1 MPCQANW
8 FVGLKPVSAPA
19 WAKRLQ
25 MLGQLA
31 ALVFGALVLV
41 ACAEKPVLP
50 SADLVLLD
58 GKVITVDAT
67 LGLQQAIAVSG
78 HTIVA
83 VGRNEDIRGYIG
95 ERTQVLDLDGQ
106 TVIPGLIEGHGHFL
120 GLGRA
125 QQVLNLSSADSYA
138 QVLARIGAAVDRAKP
153 GDWIF
158 GMGWHQ
164 DKWQD
169 SPQPSVDGVPTNA
182 SLSALSPNN
191 PVLLSH
197 ASGHAAF
204 VNAAALNAADITKAT
219 KDPAGGTL
227 VRTTNGDLT
236 GLLRETAQVLV
247 MQAVLGEQALLSPA
261 ERKANVL
268 DQVDLAARAAL
279 SYGITSFHDAGSN
292 FSTIDLF
299 RELDANNQLP
309 VRLYVMAKD
318 TPENIEAN
326 LKEYFLPFTDNSF
339 LTVRSIKQQIDGALG
354 AHGAWLLE
362 PYVDM
367 PESSGLVLEAV
378 ADIEA
383 NASLALELGYQVN
396 THAIGTRA
404 NREVLDL
411 YERVWAEQEASG
423 SELRWRVEHAQH
435 IDADDVPRFSSL
447 GVIASVQGVHCTSD
461 GPWIASRLGERRAE
475 QTSYRWRDLLDSGA
489 RVSNGTDAPVESIN
503 PFASLAASHTR
514 TMNNGEKF
522 HPAQAMTR
530 EEALHSYTL
539 GNAYAA
545 FEEDVKG
552 SITPGKLA
560 DLVVLDRDYLTM
572 PADEMATLKALYT
585 IVGGEIRYQAEH

>member
-8 FVGLKPVSAPA
+8 SVGPKQTSALA
-19 WAKRLQ
+19 WARRLKRLEQ
-25 MLGQLA
+25 VV
-31 ALVFGALVLV
+31 ALVFGALLLV

-58 GKVITVDAT
+58 GKVITVDTT
-67 LGLQQAIAVSG
+67 LGLQQAVAVLG

-83 VGRNEDIRGYIG
+83 VGSTEDIRGYIG
-95 ERTQVLDLDGQ
+95 EQTQVLDLQGK

-125 QQVLNLSSADSYA
+125 QQVLDLSTANSYA
-138 QVLARIGAAVDRAKP
+138 QVLARVGAAVDRAKP
-153 GDWIF
+153 GAWIF

-191 PVLLSH
+191 PVLLNH

-204 VNAAALNAADITKAT
+204 ANTAALKAADLTKAT
-219 KDPAGGTL
+219 ADPDGGTL
-227 VRTTNGDLT
+227 VRDTDGELT
-236 GLLRETAQVLV
+236 GLLRETAQGLV
-247 MQAVLGEQALLSPA
+247 MRAVLAEQALLSPA
-261 ERKANVL
+261 DRRAMVL

-279 SYGITSFHDAGSN
+279 SHGITSFHDAGAN
-292 FSTIDLF
+292 FVTLDLF
-299 RELDANNQLP
+299 RELATSNQLP
-309 VRLYVMAKD
+309 IRLYVMAKD
-318 TPENIEAN
+318 TPENIMAN
-326 LKEYFLPFTDNSF
+326 LKDYYRPFADNSF

-367 PESSGLVLEAV
+367 PKSSGLVLEAV

-383 NASLALELGYQVN
+383 NARLALKLGYQVN

-411 YERVWAEQEASG
+411 YERIWAEQNALG
-423 SELRWRVEHAQH
+423 SDLRWRIEHAQH
-435 IDADDVPRFSSL
+435 IHADDIPRFSKL
-447 GVIASVQGVHCTSD
+447 GVIASIQGVHCTSD
-461 GPWIASRLGERRAE
+461 GPWIASRLGEERTE

-489 RVSNGTDAPVESIN
+489 RISNGTDVPVESIN

-514 TMNNGEKF
+514 TMNNGEQF

-530 EEALHSYTL
+530 DEALHSYTL

-545 FEEDVKG
+545 FEEDAKG

-560 DLVVLDRDYLTM
+560 DLVVLDRDYLTI
-572 PADEMATLKALYT
+572 PAEEIASLKALYT
-585 IVGGEIRYQAEH
+585 IVGGEIQYQAEP

>member
-1 MPCQANW
+1 M
-8 FVGLKPVSAPA
+8 
-19 WAKRLQ
+19 
-25 MLGQLA
+25 
-31 ALVFGALVLV
+31 
-41 ACAEKPVLP
+41 P
-50 SADLVLLD
+50 SADLVLLG

-67 LGLQQAIAVSG
+67 LGLQQAVAVSG
-78 HTIVA
+78 HTIIA
-83 VGRNEDIRGYIG
+83 VGRDEDVRGYIG
-95 ERTQVLDLDGQ
+95 EQTLVMELQGQ
-106 TVIPGLIEGHGHFL
+106 TIIPGLIEGHGHFL

-125 QQVLNLSSADSYA
+125 QQVLDLSSADSYT
-138 QVLARIGAAVDRAKP
+138 QVLARVGAAVDRAKP
-153 GDWIF
+153 GAWIF

-169 SPQPSVDGVPTNA
+169 SPQPSVDGVPTNT

-191 PVLLSH
+191 PVLLNH
-197 ASGHAAF
+197 ASGHAVFA
-204 VNAAALNAADITKAT
+204 NAAALKAAAITKVTA
-219 KDPAGGTL
+219 DPAGGTL
-227 VRTTNGDLT
+227 VRGTDGELT
-236 GLLRETAQVLV
+236 GLLRETAQGLV
-247 MQAVLGEQALLSPA
+247 MQAVLAEQALLSPA
-261 ERKANVL
+261 ERKAHVL
-268 DQVDLAARAAL
+268 EQVDLAARAAL
-279 SYGITSFHDAGSN
+279 RHGITSFHDAGAS

-299 RELDANNQLP
+299 RELSANNQLP

-326 LKEYFLPFTDNSF
+326 LKAYFLPFADNSF

-383 NASLALELGYQVN
+383 NARLALELGYQVN

-411 YERVWAEQEASG
+411 YERIWVEQKASG
-423 SELRWRVEHAQH
+423 SDLRWRIEHAQH
-435 IDADDVPRFSSL
+435 IHADDLPRFSNL

-461 GPWIASRLGERRAE
+461 GPWIASRLGARRTA

-489 RVSNGTDAPVESIN
+489 RISNGTDAPVESVN

-514 TMNNGEKF
+514 TMSNGEKF

-530 EEALHSYTL
+530 EEALYSYTL

-560 DLVVLDRDYLTM
+560 DLVILSADYLM
-572 PADEMATLKALYT
+572 IPAADIANLKALYT
-585 IVGGEIRYQAEH
+585 IVGGEIRYQAEP